1 MSKQNEKRNPEPFVR
16 QNLSDGDSSPRL
28 TVAGKKEFVEP
39 NITTPVDVLEATTFF
54 QGTDSGGTGS
64 PE

>member
-1 MSKQNEKRNPEPFVR
+1 MTKQNDKRDTMPLDGRNLRAGEPSTPE
-16 QNLSDGDSSPRL
+16 
-28 TVAGKKEFVEP
+28 TVAVRKEFVEP
-39 NITTPVDVLEATTFF
+39 AVSTPVDVLEATTFF